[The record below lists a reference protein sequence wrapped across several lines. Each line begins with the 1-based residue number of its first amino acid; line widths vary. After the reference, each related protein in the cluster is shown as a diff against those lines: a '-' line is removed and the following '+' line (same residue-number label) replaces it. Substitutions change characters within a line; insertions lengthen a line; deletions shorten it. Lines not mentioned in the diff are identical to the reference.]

1 MAGKNGKQKRQ
12 AKMAHHV
19 KDEFSIVLS
28 SKIIQT
34 NIHEMIQIFN
44 ICLSC

>member
-1 MAGKNGKQKRQ
+1 MEGKNGSTCQDK
-12 AKMAHHV
+12 
-19 KDEFSIVLS
+19 FFIVES